1 MRYARIQQASKDIR
15 IKRLDAAD
23 IDDLIG
29 YVAFVARTGDG
40 MSVMD
45 DTRVINMVASGWR
58 YHCVWGNVA
67 LLTPPASCAGMDDD
81 ALLQQANNAASDAAW

>member
-29 YVAFVARTGDG
+29 YVAFVPHTGDS
-40 MSVMD
+40 MFVMD
-45 DTRVINMVASGWR
+45 DPRVVNMMQSDWR
-58 YHCVWGNVA
+58 FHCVWGNVA

-81 ALLQQANNAASDAAW
+81 ALLQSANDAASDAAW